1 MTDEPLRVALLAR
14 PGPARDRLLGVIGE
28 SGAQQVLEAD
38 PTSLEPAALAGAA
51 PQLVLVV
58 LDPATEDALDR
69 FDDVLFDSGVDVIY
83 EEAELIAAREGWE
96 VARWQRH
103 LLAKLQRHGDVLPPG
118 REPEDDEETLPSGL
132 EDESTGA
139 AAATDA
145 GLELYRV
152 VDSAADAASPDGTL
166 AAPPAEEASVD
177 TRPTGD
183 GTASEELEVEWAE
196 DADGSSGS
204 DGAVELVPEAMF
216 ASTPAEAN
224 PFDPVLAEGG
234 DAEPFETLD
243 VDFSFSESPGEAG
256 PHASDIDPAFEV
268 HVEPAEGLALE
279 DSSADSAGD
288 ASGGFE
294 ESAGAEDLN
303 VADGEKS
310 LASGEPEA
318 GRRTSSFGELSLHDP
333 DTEADAPAPSVDAG
347 EAKNRFQRDLM
358 DLESRISGLELVD
371 DSPVRGP
378 EKARGAVL
386 VVAGIGG
393 PDAVRQLLGAIPND
407 FPRPILIQQRLDG
420 GRHDKLVA
428 QMQRAT
434 SLAVRLAQDGQ
445 PLEAGCVYILP
456 ASVGVREEDGDLLFR
471 DGADATGAL
480 PAADSAVL
488 LLSGSDPAL
497 VDIVMKQGWAGA
509 LVAGQAADGCYDPA
523 APNALAARGGDTAP
537 PVELAR
543 RLAERW
549 AT

>member
-38 PTSLEPAALAGAA
+38 PTSLESAALADAA

-118 REPEDDEETLPSGL
+118 REPDDDEEAPSRAL
-132 EDESTGA
+132 EDA
-139 AAATDA
+139 
-145 GLELYRV
+145 
-152 VDSAADAASPDGTL
+152 L
-166 AAPPAEEASVD
+166 AAPSEDETVHADPADPGVVPD
-177 TRPTGD
+177 D
-183 GTASEELEVEWAE
+183 LDVEWAT
-196 DADGSSGS
+196 DTGSSAESGES
-204 DGAVELVPEAMF
+204 VELVPTATFE
-216 ASTPAEAN
+216 STPAQAN

-243 VDFSFSESPGEAG
+243 VDFSFSESPGETG
-256 PHASDIDPAFEV
+256 LDASDTDPAFEV
-268 HVEPAEGLALE
+268 HVEPSEGLSFDDGE
-279 DSSADSAGD
+279 ADFGGD
-288 ASGGFE
+288 AAGGFE
-294 ESAGAEDLN
+294 ESGGADEPDTRASDEP
-303 VADGEKS
+303 VAE
-310 LASGEPEA
+310 
-318 GRRTSSFGELSLHDP
+318 RRTSSFGELSLHDP
-333 DTEADAPAPSVDAG
+333 ETEADAPVTSADAG

-358 DLESRISGLELVD
+358 DLENRISGLELVD

-497 VDIVMKQGWAGA
+497 VDIVMKQGWSGA

>member
-1 MTDEPLRVALLAR
+1 MVDDPADAPPSPDTVAA
-14 PGPARDRLLGVIGE
+14 PSEEETVYAGPA
-28 SGAQQVLEAD
+28 D
-38 PTSLEPAALAGAA
+38 PGMVPDE
-51 PQLVLVV
+51 
-58 LDPATEDALDR
+58 LD
-69 FDDVLFDSGVDVIY
+69 
-83 EEAELIAAREGWE
+83 
-96 VARWQRH
+96 
-103 LLAKLQRHGDVLPPG
+103 
-118 REPEDDEETLPSGL
+118 
-132 EDESTGA
+132 
-139 AAATDA
+139 
-145 GLELYRV
+145 
-152 VDSAADAASPDGTL
+152 
-166 AAPPAEEASVD
+166 
-177 TRPTGD
+177 
-183 GTASEELEVEWAE
+183 VEWAT
-196 DADGSSGS
+196 DTGSSAESGES
-204 DGAVELVPEAMF
+204 VELVPTATFE
-216 ASTPAEAN
+216 STPAQAN

-243 VDFSFSESPGEAG
+243 VDFSFSESPGETG
-256 PHASDIDPAFEV
+256 LDASDTDPAFEV
-268 HVEPAEGLALE
+268 HVEQSEGLSFDDGE
-279 DSSADSAGD
+279 ADFGGD
-288 ASGGFE
+288 AAGGVE
-294 ESAGAEDLN
+294 ESAGADEPDTRASDEP
-303 VADGEKS
+303 VAE
-310 LASGEPEA
+310 
-318 GRRTSSFGELSLHDP
+318 RRTSSFGELSLHDP
-333 DTEADAPAPSVDAG
+333 ETEGDVPVPATDAG

-358 DLESRISGLELVD
+358 ELESRISGLELVD
-371 DSPVRGP
+371 DSPARGP

-434 SLAVRLAQDGQ
+434 SLPVRLAQDGQ

-456 ASVGVREEDGDLLFR
+456 ASVGVREEGGDLLFR
-471 DGADATGAL
+471 DGADATEAL